1 MYLPGAPSTGSLL
14 AERMRSADE
23 PVSGRR
29 LMSELDARHDG
40 PQRCWDTAAAESFS
54 STFKTEF
61 YDRHHWESQGRSQDR
76 LRGAGSRNATT
87 AAGTPRSACSPQY
100 ASKHTDLRRH
110 TPPDRVSTVRGQPQ
124 FGQEG
129 FQFFR
134 HTSSVGALRLL
145 PPERHAPRDQ
155 PSSEA
160 SPRTARHRFQV
171 SRAILP

>member
-1 MYLPGAPSTGSLL
+1 
-14 AERMRSADE
+14 
-23 PVSGRR
+23 
-29 LMSELDARHDG
+29 MSELDARHDG

-61 YDRHHWESQGRSQDR
+61 YDRHHWESKAEARTASGVLDR
-76 LRGAGSRNATT
+76 GTLQP

-100 ASKHTDLRRH
+100 ASKSTNFRRH
-110 TPPDRVSTVRGQPQ
+110 KPPDRVSTVRGQPQ